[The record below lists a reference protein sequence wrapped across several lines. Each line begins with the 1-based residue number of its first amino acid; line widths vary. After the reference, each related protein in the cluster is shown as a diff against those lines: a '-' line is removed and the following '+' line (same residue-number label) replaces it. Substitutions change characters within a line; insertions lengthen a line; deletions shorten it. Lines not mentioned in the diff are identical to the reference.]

1 MSATSARKFR
11 EREDATIYIGAGGGQ
26 RPAGAEGGPGC
37 TGTPTSPQFPPPRP
51 PIPCGDAQRG
61 SPDPRIPPP
70 AAPVGVHPTEGPDTL
85 RRGHPTDT
93 PLPPV
98 PISSAMWGCTLGEK
112 DLTEP
117 RGCPNLGVPPLHL
130 HCAHLPS
137 YHGVT
142 SPAVP
147 PECTHGCPAGGW
159 GTTMCVCVCVCV
171 LGGEFGASP
180 PHYIAAAPLQ
190 HRAALMQPSR
200 GPGARSHRGAPR
212 PQNCCVPNEPAW
224 VNSEM

>member
-1 MSATSARKFR
+1 MRRGVRAA
-11 EREDATIYIGAGGGQ
+11 
-26 RPAGAEGGPGC
+26 PGPRH
-37 TGTPTSPQFPPPRP
+37 PPNSPPPGHPSPVGMRRGAA
-51 PIPCGDAQRG
+51 PIPASLLPQPRWGFTPQR
-61 SPDPRIPPP
+61 DPTPFG
-70 AAPVGVHPTEGPDTL
+70 GVTPQTP
-85 RRGHPTDT
+85 

-159 GTTMCVCVCVCV
+159 STTMCACVCVCV
-171 LGGEFGASP
+171 LGGSLELP
-180 PHYIAAAPLQ
+180 PPTTSQLPHCSTVLP
-190 HRAALMQPSR
+190 
-200 GPGARSHRGAPR
+200 
-212 PQNCCVPNEPAW
+212 
-224 VNSEM
+224 

>member
-37 TGTPTSPQFPPPRP
+37 TGTPTSPQ
-51 PIPCGDAQRG
+51 
-61 SPDPRIPPP
+61 SPPP
-70 AAPVGVHPTEGPDTL
+70 ATHPLWGCAEGQPRSPHPSSRSPDGGSPH
-85 RRGHPTDT
+85 RGTRHPSAGS
-93 PLPPV
+93 PHRHPPV
-98 PISSAMWGCTLGEK
+98 PISSAMWGCALGEK

-171 LGGEFGASP
+171 LGGSLELP
-180 PHYIAAAPLQ
+180 PPLHRSCPTAAPCCPN
-190 HRAALMQPSR
+190 AA
-200 GPGARSHRGAPR
+200 
-212 PQNCCVPNEPAW
+212 
-224 VNSEM
+224 

>member
-85 RRGHPTDT
+85 RRSHPTDT

-130 HCAHLPS
+130 HCATCPHIMASLPPLCPQS
-137 YHGVT
+137 APMGVLQEDG
-142 SPAVP
+142 ARRCVR
-147 PECTHGCPAGGW
+147 
-159 GTTMCVCVCVCV
+159 VCVCVYW
-171 LGGEFGASP
+171 GGVWSFP
-180 PHYIAAAPLQ
+180 PPLHRSCPTAAPCCPN
-190 HRAALMQPSR
+190 AA
-200 GPGARSHRGAPR
+200 
-212 PQNCCVPNEPAW
+212 
-224 VNSEM
+224 